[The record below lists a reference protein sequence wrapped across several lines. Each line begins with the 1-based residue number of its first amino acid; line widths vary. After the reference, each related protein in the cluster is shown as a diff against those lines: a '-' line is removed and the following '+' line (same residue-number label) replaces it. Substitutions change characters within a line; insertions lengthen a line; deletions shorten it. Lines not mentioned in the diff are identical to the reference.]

1 MYSNSR
7 QLILGNAFGKVLTTE
22 ILLGDFSS
30 TRKKGE
36 RFGSLSHELT
46 HINCIHPAH

>member
-1 MYSNSR
+1 M
-7 QLILGNAFGKVLTTE
+7 ILGNTLDKILATE

-30 TRKKGE
+30 TREKKGE
-36 RFGSLSHELT
+36 RFGSLSHELI